1 MIISGDI
8 SVNPGPVKHPCG
20 GCQRP
25 VAKTHR
31 AVQCDVCYYWWH
43 IKCANISPAT
53 YTDMCGSDDPWVC
66 NECNSFRFSES
77 FFEKSICVAM
87 DSDNKNQNENVDDIF
102 DELKDIKKKHPNKFI
117 CSYINI
123 NSFRNKF
130 GFIKDLLISNTCDM
144 LTIAETKLDES
155 FNSAQFQIENFHLW
169 RADRTANG
177 GGLLTYIKSDL
188 PSDRKHKLECQII
201 ESIFTEIVLKNEKWI
216 ICGLYRP
223 PSMSDKEFS
232 NDFIQTFDQLSVKY
246 DNILILGDLNYNML
260 LDNSKSTPSNNV
272 CDIFDF
278 SNLIKKATCF
288 TKDALPTLI
297 DVILTNKPNKCQNAT
312 HFNCGLS
319 DYHNLISVQL
329 KGEIPKL
336 KKDNVTYRSFK
347 NFDHEKFLQELQSEQ
362 LDVITEHSNV
372 ETAYHNF
379 ETTFIKVVDKNI
391 PLKKRRYITHPAS
404 FMNKRLR
411 QEIYKKRT
419 LHNKFLKQKTN

>member
-1 MIISGDI
+1 
-8 SVNPGPVKHPCG
+8 
-20 GCQRP
+20 
-25 VAKTHR
+25 
-31 AVQCDVCYYWWH
+31 
-43 IKCANISPAT
+43 
-53 YTDMCGSDDPWVC
+53 
-66 NECNSFRFSES
+66 
-77 FFEKSICVAM
+77 
-87 DSDNKNQNENVDDIF
+87 
-102 DELKDIKKKHPNKFI
+102 
-117 CSYINI
+117 
-123 NSFRNKF
+123 
-130 GFIKDLLISNTCDM
+130 M

-155 FNSAQFQIENFHLW
+155 FNSAQFQLENFHLW
-169 RADRTANG
+169 RTDRTANG
-177 GGLLTYIKSDL
+177 GGLLTYIRSDL

-201 ESIFTEIVLKNEKWI
+201 ESIFTEIVVKNEKWI

-232 NDFIQTFDQLSVKY
+232 NDFIQTFDQLSVRY

-260 LDNSKSTPSNNV
+260 LDNSKSTPLNNV

-312 HFNCGLS
+312 NFNCGLS

-336 KKDNVTYRSFK
+336 KKDYVTYRSFK

-391 PLKKRRYITHPAS
+391 PLKKRRYITHPAP
-404 FMNKRLR
+404 FMNKGLR

-419 LHNKFLKQKTN
+419 LHNKFLKQKTNKNWEAYRKQRNFVNKLKKKSVQKYFYERCAGGPKSSDFWPTIKPFLSSKGVKTNNSITLRTMTL

>member
-77 FFEKSICVAM
+77 FFDKSICVDM
-87 DSDNKNQNENVDDIF
+87 DSDNKNENENVDDIF

-130 GFIKDLLISNTCDM
+130 CFIKDLLISNTCDM
-144 LTIAETKLDES
+144 LTSAETKLDES
-155 FNSAQFQIENFHLW
+155 FSSAQFQIENFHLW

-177 GGLLTYIKSDL
+177 GGLLTYIRSDL

-201 ESIFTEIVLKNEKWI
+201 ESIFTEIVVKNEKWI
-216 ICGLYRP
+216 ICGIYRP

-278 SNLIKKATCF
+278 SNLIKKKSNMLYKTCF
-288 TKDALPTLI
+288 T
-297 DVILTNKPNKCQNAT
+297 N
-312 HFNCGLS
+312 
-319 DYHNLISVQL
+319 
-329 KGEIPKL
+329 
-336 KKDNVTYRSFK
+336 TYRCD
-347 NFDHEKFLQELQSEQ
+347 FD
-362 LDVITEHSNV
+362 
-372 ETAYHNF
+372 
-379 ETTFIKVVDKNI
+379 
-391 PLKKRRYITHPAS
+391 
-404 FMNKRLR
+404 
-411 QEIYKKRT
+411 
-419 LHNKFLKQKTN
+419 